1 MHGNHPAVVG
11 VVCPGHCQ
19 RGLSMDQ
26 VLEHHAQNVIEAII
40 STSEKTSCSV
50 LVLVVSYLLSY
61 LLLYQIINPI

>member
-1 MHGNHPAVVG
+1 MG
-11 VVCPGHCQ
+11 
-19 RGLSMDQ
+19 Q